1 MDDKKKK
8 RGGQPHNKNALL
20 HGFYSA
26 EFKARENQF
35 LDETPAT
42 DLTPEIE
49 LIRVLTAR
57 YLDSVKEGA
66 QPLDSETHLQALRAV
81 TQGANAI
88 HTCIRLQKVRAAADK
103 DMDELMEKFA
113 SLPDDE
119 PDHDAGDLAPVP

>member
-8 RGGQPHNKNALL
+8 RGGQPHNKNAFL

-35 LDETPAT
+35 LNETPAT
-42 DLTPEIE
+42 DLTGEIE

-57 YLDSVKEGA
+57 YLESVNSRP
-66 QPLDSETHLQALRAV
+66 QPLEPETNLEAV
-81 TQGANAI
+81 RVVSQGSNAI
-88 HTCIRLQKVRAAADK
+88 ATLIRLQKVRAAADK
-103 DMDELMEKFA
+103 DMDELMEKFP

>member
-1 MDDKKKK
+1 MSDTKKK
-8 RGGQPHNKNALL
+8 RGGQPRNKNAFH

-26 EFKARENQF
+26 EFKARENQ
-35 LDETPAT
+35 LLNETPAT
-42 DLTPEIE
+42 DLTAEIE

-57 YLDSVKEGA
+57 YLDSVKKGG
-66 QPLDSETHLQALRAV
+66 QTLDPETHLEALRAV

-88 HTCIRLQKVRAAADK
+88 TSLIRLQKARAAADK

-119 PDHDAGDLAPVP
+119 LDKDDDHLTPAS